1 MSGTADDVPRFER
14 RLFDP
19 SRRISRIG
27 DGSLGGKA
35 RGLATAARVLAE
47 RREAIATPGLV
58 VDVPAL
64 VVVATSVFE
73 SFLDR
78 NGLRALLAE
87 EPPDAEVGLAFQ
99 RATLPSEWL
108 GDLRALAEEARVP
121 LACRSSSAL
130 EDALGRPFAGVYETK
145 MIPGNQPDVAARFKA
160 LTDAIKFVYA
170 STFLRAA
177 RAYRRAA
184 GQGPGPEAMAVVVQ
198 EIVGRRFG
206 GRFYPDISGVARS
219 YSFYPVGPATPEQGV
234 VDLAVGLG
242 KTIVDGGLCW
252 SFSPAHPRI
261 GPPVGSARERLTTTQ
276 AQLWAVNVGP
286 PPPHDPMAETEYL
299 VQAGLAEAEADGT
312 LRLAASTWD
321 AGADRLVPGT
331 GRSGPR
337 VLDFA
342 PILTWG
348 ELPLVAAVRRLMSAC
363 EEALGA
369 PVEIEF
375 ALSLP
380 QGQPARFGFLQVR
393 PLLVSNEAVLVS
405 EQDLAGP
412 RAVVRST
419 TALGN
424 GRHEVR
430 DVVYVEPAAF
440 ESRLTAAIALE
451 IEALN
456 RPLVEAGR
464 PYLLIGFGRWGS
476 SDPWLGIPVR
486 WDQIAGARA
495 IVEATLPQMS
505 PDPSQ
510 GSHFFHNL
518 SSFSVLYFT
527 VPHGRGG
534 EIDWAWLEAQE
545 VVARTGRVRHVRTAR
560 PLVLAVDGRTRRG
573 VALRSDEA

>member
-1 MSGTADDVPRFER
+1 VMASDDLPRFER

-19 SRRISRIG
+19 PRRIARIG

-35 RGLATAARVLAE
+35 LGLVAAARVLE
-47 RREAIATPGLV
+47 EQREAIATAGLD

-78 NGLRALLAE
+78 NGLRPLLAE
-87 EPPDAEVGLAFQ
+87 EPPDAEIALAFQ
-99 RATLPSEWL
+99 RATLPTEWL
-108 GDLRALAEEARVP
+108 GDLRSLAEEARVP

-145 MIPGNQPDVAARFKA
+145 MIPGNQPDVAARFKS
-160 LTDAIKFVYA
+160 LVDAIKFVYA
-170 STFLRAA
+170 STFLQAA
-177 RAYRRAA
+177 RDYRRGAGPLPAA
-184 GQGPGPEAMAVVVQ
+184 EAMAVVIQ
-198 EIVGRRFG
+198 EVVGRRHG
-206 GRFYPDISGVARS
+206 ERFYPDISGVARS

-252 SFSPAHPRI
+252 TFSPAHPRI
-261 GPPVGSARERLTTTQ
+261 GPPVGSVRQRIDTTQ
-276 AQLWAVNVGP
+276 SQLWAVNVGP
-286 PPPHDPMAETEYL
+286 PPPYDPMAETEYL
-299 VQAGLAEAEADGT
+299 VQASLADAEADGT
-312 LRLAASTWD
+312 LRHTASTYD
-321 AGADRLVPGT
+321 ADSDRLVPGT

-342 PILTWG
+342 PILSWD
-348 ELPLVAAVRRLMSAC
+348 ELPLVPAVRKLMAAC
-363 EEALGA
+363 ENALGA

-380 QGQPARFGFLQVR
+380 PGRPARFGFLQVR
-393 PLLVSNEAVLVS
+393 PLLVSHEAVSVG
-405 EQDLAGP
+405 EDLLTGP
-412 RAVVRST
+412 RAVVAST

-424 GRHEVR
+424 GRQQLQ
-430 DVVYVEPAAF
+430 DVVYVDPAGF
-440 ESRLTAAIALE
+440 EARLTPAIALE
-451 IEALN
+451 IESLN
-456 RPLVEAGR
+456 RALVETGR

-476 SDPWLGIPVR
+476 SDPWLGVPVR

-495 IVEATLPQMS
+495 IVEATLPQLS

-527 VPHGRGG
+527 VPHGRGRG
-534 EIDWAWLEAQE
+534 IDWAWLEAQE
-545 VVARTGRVRHVRTAR
+545 AVARTDHVRHVRVAR
-560 PLVLAVDGRTRRG
+560 PLVVEVDGRTRRG
-573 VALRSDEA
+573 VVLRPA